1 MAKKKRTSARRIYVK
16 AKKRY
21 RKSPALQLTAL
32 ATGALLYGASRGHL
46 SARLAPYTAM
56 IPAGNISDEV
66 GMAALAYIAHKKIK
80 NKTVQNVAKA
90 ALTIEIARI
99 GDAIATGQLNLGT
112 GSAATATAS
121 SGARIF

>member
-80 NKTVQNVAKA
+80 IRQIRTLK
-90 ALTIEIARI
+90 R
-99 GDAIATGQLNLGT
+99 
-112 GSAATATAS
+112 
-121 SGARIF
+121 